1 MRKIEVIRG
10 WMLMTVLAVF
20 AVLVSKLVV
29 VGGKNPVEAVL
40 VALILGMII
49 GNLRLTPAFCAAG
62 IKAYEKLL
70 ILGIVLLGSAVTLGA
85 LKGAA
90 KALVVI
96 AVTMTASFWLI
107 VLAARLLKL
116 PENLPAKGGSRSR
129 TAPPEAPPGTA
140 PRQEG
145 RAAIP
150 QEAGEEPGEDLA
162 LLQCQDF
169 LDPIDRVLRVLVR
182 RLDLRFGLGAERL
195 EELVELLRR
204 PVERDHLLLELGP
217 AKPERVALLEK
228 PRENPVDLLHLL
240 RRQLHAVDEDEK
252 RETGRFAHVVLR
264 PEQALRAR
272 RNRRDQSQQDRHRC
286 DPESFS
292 SHVRFLLFV
301 TRPPVRYEAA
311 VNGAVQTCGGS
322 VKSPT
327 GWTGWRGCGKLAP
340 RSRR

>member
-116 PENLPAKGGSRSR
+116 PEKLGMLLGIG
-129 TAPPEAPPGTA
+129 TCICGGTA
-140 PRQEG
+140 IAVTSPL
-145 RAAIP
+145 I
-150 QEAGEEPGEDLA
+150 EAGEDETSYAVGTVAIWGLLA
-162 LLQCQDF
+162 MIAYPLIASVLSLSDQVFGIWAGTAIHSTPQSVGAGYMYSDAAGQWATMIKLCRNLFIFPVAVAVSVWYRRRRSAEAGGKVAAAKAFPWFLLGYF
-169 LDPIDRVLRVLVR
+169 LMAVLGVAGFFSKSGVANFKLAGKFLIVVAMAGIGLRT
-182 RLDLRFGLGAERL
+182 DLRGLRKLGFRPLLAGFMASVVVAIVSL
-195 EELVELLRR
+195 SLASMMSVE
-204 PVERDHLLLELGP
+204 
-217 AKPERVALLEK
+217 
-228 PRENPVDLLHLL
+228 
-240 RRQLHAVDEDEK
+240 
-252 RETGRFAHVVLR
+252 
-264 PEQALRAR
+264 
-272 RNRRDQSQQDRHRC
+272 
-286 DPESFS
+286 
-292 SHVRFLLFV
+292 
-301 TRPPVRYEAA
+301 
-311 VNGAVQTCGGS
+311 
-322 VKSPT
+322 
-327 GWTGWRGCGKLAP
+327 
-340 RSRR
+340 